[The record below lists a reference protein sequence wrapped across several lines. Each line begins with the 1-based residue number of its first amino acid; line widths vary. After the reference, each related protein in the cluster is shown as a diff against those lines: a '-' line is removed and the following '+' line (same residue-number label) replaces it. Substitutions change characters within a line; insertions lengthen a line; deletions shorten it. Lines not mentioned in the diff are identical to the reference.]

1 MTLDDRS
8 RFRFEIVLFF
18 SQEQFLV
25 FFEDPSVSQMLLGGI
40 IRGTGLAEFF
50 FSVLAILR

>member
-8 RFRFEIVLFF
+8 RFRFEIVLF

-25 FFEDPSVSQMLLGGI
+25 FFKDPSVSQMLLGGI